1 MAGTNIYNSQA
12 FIWYVRHNQMCE
24 RAYLLKV
31 LQKQLFCNAANA
43 RTAVQCY
50 STLACCS
57 RLELLTI
64 ALHSKMEGSP
74 CF

>member
-1 MAGTNIYNSQA
+1 
-12 FIWYVRHNQMCE
+12 MCE